1 MQRKNGFTTLEL
13 MVTIGII
20 AILTGIAVPTYIN
33 WLPGYRLRSADN
45 DVHVAIQMARL
56 KAVKENGRTGVSY
69 SDGSGKSG
77 KYRVFL
83 DTNNSNTFDGND
95 DIVKY
100 GEMPGGV
107 RLNASMSRTIF
118 DARGLAIAGAGT
130 ITLSS
135 MDGGT
140 KTVTLST
147 TGNIRIN

>member
-1 MQRKNGFTTLEL
+1 MLKKNGFTTLEL
-13 MVTIGII
+13 MVAIGIVC
-20 AILTGIAVPTYIN
+20 ILTAITVPTYIK
-33 WLPGYRLRSADN
+33 WLPGYRLRSAAN
-45 DVHVAIQMARL
+45 DMHVAIQMARL

-83 DTNNSNTFDGND
+83 DTNNSNTFDNND
-95 DIVKY
+95 DVVKY

-107 RLNASMSRTIF
+107 RLNASMSRKIF

-130 ITLSS
+130 VTLSS
-135 MDGGT
+135 DPGGT
-140 KTVTLST
+140 KTISLST